1 MRYQQLI
8 LEKAKIDRR
17 IRAFRVVRIH
27 QAFVT
32 RKEAIA
38 LHRDIDEM
46 ETLISSVFYD
56 ESKLDFILDHI
67 EIQLD
72 LDLEDL

>member
-1 MRYQQLI
+1 MRYQQLV
-8 LEKAKIDRR
+8 LEKAKIDRQ
-17 IRAFRVVRIH
+17 IRAFRVVRIR

-67 EIQLD
+67 EVQLD